1 MSPRIS
7 KKHAIAVSESTY
19 QKLRESTYQKLRE
32 IAQRNGE
39 HIDVTLDSLVRKW
52 LEKS

>member
-19 QKLRESTYQKLRE
+19 QKLRE
-32 IAQRNGE
+32 IAQRNHE
-39 HIDVTLDSLVRKW
+39 QIDVTLDGLIRKW